1 MKSLSILLIN
11 YEAIERIKFKQVCK
25 SIKFNCSILEA
36 KNGNEALEYLN
47 NEQNSFHIV
56 ISDLQM
62 PKMNGLELLK
72 KIRYIERLKNI
83 PMIIM
88 SNSQEDHHLKEC
100 YKYGISGYFTKPS
113 NFTEYT
119 KKVKA
124 VLKYWKSNELLS
136 N

>member
-1 MKSLSILLIN
+1 MKSLSILLIDDDV
-11 YEAIERIKFKQVCK
+11 IERMKFKQVCK
-25 SIKFNCSILEA
+25 KIKFKCSIIEA
-36 KNGNEALEYLN
+36 ENGNEALDYLN
-47 NEQNSFHIV
+47 NEQNSFHII

-72 KIRYIERLKNI
+72 KIRISKRFKNI

-124 VLKYWKSNELLS
+124 VLKYWNRNELIY

>member
-1 MKSLSILLIN
+1 MKSLSILLIDDDV
-11 YEAIERIKFKQVCK
+11 IERMKFRQVCK
-25 SIKFNCSILEA
+25 KFKFKCSIIEA
-36 KNGNEALEYLN
+36 ENGNEALDYLN
-47 NEQNSFHIV
+47 NEQNSFHII

-72 KIRYIERLKNI
+72 KIRISKRFKNI

-88 SNSQEDHHLKEC
+88 SNSEDKNDLKEC
-100 YKYGISGYFTKPS
+100 YKLGISGYFTKPS
-113 NFTEYT
+113 SFSKYA

-124 VLKYWKSNELLS
+124 VLKYWNRNELIY